1 MADFT
6 YNGNVDI
13 TALPGSAVTMDWKYN
28 TAGVGIALSPG
39 AEYKIL
45 RYNTDIS
52 ITLSPLSSIS
62 GGRRYTGNLS
72 VTLLP
77 SSVKK
82 THFTYPASIP
92 GAGLALTL
100 TSPSV
105 VKTAGY
111 KPYQLKASC
120 KIAGVD
126 YSNSLHGTVSVN
138 KSTSAATTFQFQI
151 NAQGVIPSDFIDQEV
166 VIGFQ
171 AADDTG
177 SIVDV
182 QNLVIGRVREVDMDV
197 DTGILQLNGYDYGG
211 VHNDVGEFYSGNVTT
226 ILTGTVGITSAGVI
240 DTGFSPIWNV
250 TYSGPEDVED
260 GRDYYVDSLNGKIYI
275 PLISNLLNSSSSL
288 SFQYAE
294 YFDDFNKLAQAIADV
309 KGWNISL
316 DGVVVSDYTDKKY
329 QPIITFSNESIIDIL
344 RKLFEIAGGRLDT
357 ALYPTLRV
365 YSEVVNDAGATKHTF
380 TESDIFEDT
389 LQIRC
394 MLDNLVTEQ
403 TVKSVQNTYSN
414 VNVGSFTEA
423 GSDSGTELQH
433 WLWWSRFDSTTQAA
447 IYEQAVAMA
456 NTSEPE
462 IVREITIDNSNV
474 NGVNFTASGG
484 GVEYLAVLV
493 GVYAGYPT
501 VYKYKTSVAGNWS
514 YTTDYL
520 NDQIIFQ
527 CKRSIEIIEVQ
538 QGGGYGVYV
547 VAYPQVDWDITI
559 NTQEIDYGEG
569 AATAQVEVTGVQTIQ
584 KITATLVGDVYEHS
598 FLETSAQATDLCKA
612 ILLEHGVIFEAS
624 CVLPLHKA
632 ANLSLGDKTTIN
644 SKSRKV
650 EGVLKEISYSLDIDN
665 GSGEASILVKGT
677 GTGV

>member
-13 TALPGSAVTMDWKYN
+13 TALPGSTVMMDWKYN
-28 TAGVGIALSPG
+28 NAALSV
-39 AEYKIL
+39 
-45 RYNTDIS
+45 
-52 ITLSPLSSIS
+52 TLSPLSAVKAT
-62 GGRRYTGNLS
+62 RRYTGNLFI
-72 VTLLP
+72 TLLP
-77 SSVKK
+77 SSAKK
-82 THFTYPASIP
+82 TNFIYPASIP
-92 GAGLALTL
+92 GAGLALIL

-138 KSTSAATTFQFQI
+138 KSTSAATTFQCLI

-171 AADDTG
+171 AADETG

-182 QNLVIGRVREVDMDV
+182 QNLVIGRIREAVIDV
-197 DTGILQLNGYDYGG
+197 DTGVLQLSGYDYGG
-211 VHNDVGEFYSGNVTT
+211 VHNDLGEFYSGNVTT
-226 ILTGTVGITSAGVI
+226 ILTGTVGISSAGVI

-275 PLISNLLNSSSSL
+275 PLMSNLLNSSSSL

-309 KGWNISL
+309 KGWKISL

-329 QPIITFSNESIIDIL
+329 QPIITLSNESLIDIL

-357 ALYPTLRV
+357 SLYPTLRV
-365 YSEVVNDAGATKHTF
+365 YSEVVNNAGTTKYTF
-380 TESDIFEDT
+380 TESGIFEDT

-403 TVKSVQNTYSN
+403 TVKSAQNTYSN
-414 VNVGSFTEA
+414 VNVGSFAEA
-423 GSDSGTELQH
+423 ESDSGTELQH
-433 WLWWSRFDSTTQAA
+433 WLWWSRFDSTSQSA
-447 IYEQAVAMA
+447 IYDQAVAMA
-456 NTSEPE
+456 NTCKPE

-474 NGVNFTASGG
+474 NDVNFTASGG
-484 GVEYLAVLV
+484 GVEYLAVFV
-493 GVYAGYPT
+493 GAYAGYPS
-501 VYKYKTSVAGNWS
+501 VGKYKTSIAGNWS
-514 YTTDYL
+514 YTVDRL
-520 NDQIIFQ
+520 NDRITFQ

-538 QGGGYGVYV
+538 QGGGYGVYA

-569 AATAQVEVTGVQTIQ
+569 TATAQVEVTGTQTIQ
-584 KITATLVGDVYEHS
+584 KVTATLVGDVYEHS